1 MSDPAWPPPKHHRDG
16 QALPGD
22 LQETPRGREATHTSA
37 KLRAAGTDHPRHNGR
52 DCRGKGVSGL
62 IGPGVS
68 GPERSHDD

>member
-1 MSDPAWPPPKHHRDG
+1 MTDRNDASVPSLDLAVTYLRVSTKKQLYTAIDIDPDG
-16 QALPGD
+16 NSITTQ
-22 LQETPRGREATHTSA
+22 REV
-37 KLRAAGTDHPRHNGR
+37 R